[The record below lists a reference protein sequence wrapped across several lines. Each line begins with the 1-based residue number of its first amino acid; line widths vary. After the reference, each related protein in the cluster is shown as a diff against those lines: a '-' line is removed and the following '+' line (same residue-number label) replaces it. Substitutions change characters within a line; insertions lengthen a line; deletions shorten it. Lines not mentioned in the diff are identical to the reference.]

1 MADQNQNTQQEGGND
16 APSFNLQRV
25 YLKDLSLEM
34 PNAPHVFLEQ
44 EAPQVEVSI
53 AVGGQRLADT
63 VFETTV
69 TVTVTTRIND
79 KVVYRSKAPRPA
91 SSKPPTSPK
100 SSWIRCWASSAR
112 PCSTRT
118 CAPTSPTRSPAP
130 RCPAAPDRSELPG
143 PVRAAPA
150 ELAQQQ
156 GSANGNGANG
166 DSGIILPPARPA
178 SNADPRNPRDRP
190 MTASA
195 SPSLR
200 VAVLGAGSWAP
211 AAASRRHP
219 VLWARDAAQASARGA
234 AGKRTLPARH
244 CPAAGTAIFQRPRRH
259 ARQPAAGR
267 RRRPDRAGRA
277 RGRAGRPLRRAGK
290 PAARAGPARH
300 PHRLDLWA
308 LKPAPPACRTRSCAK
323 LPQAQCGVLSG
334 PSFAREVAQACRW
347 R

>member
-79 KVVYRSKAPRPA
+79 KVVYLVEGTQAGIFEAANIPEEQLDPLLGIVC
-91 SSKPPTSPK
+91 PTMLYPYLRAN
-100 SSWIRCWASSAR
+100 IADAI
-112 PCSTRT
+112 TRT
-118 CAPTSPTRSPAP
+118 SMPPLHLTEVNFQALYEQR
-130 RCPAAPDRSELPG
+130 L
-143 PVRAAPA
+143 A

-156 GSANGNGANG
+156 GSANGNRANG

-200 VAVLGAGSWAP
+200 VAVLGAGSWGTALA

-219 VLWARDAAQASARGA
+219 TVLWARDAAQASARGA

-259 ARQPAAGR
+259 ARQPATGR

-300 PHRLDLWA
+300 PHRLDLQG
-308 LKPAPPACRTRSCAK
+308 L
-323 LPQAQCGVLSG
+323 
-334 PSFAREVAQACRW
+334 
-347 R
+347 